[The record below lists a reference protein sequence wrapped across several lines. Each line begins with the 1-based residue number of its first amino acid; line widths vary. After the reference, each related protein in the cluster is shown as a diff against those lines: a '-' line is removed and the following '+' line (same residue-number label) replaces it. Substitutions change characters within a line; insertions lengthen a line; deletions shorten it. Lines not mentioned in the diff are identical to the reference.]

1 MNLAT
6 IVLRPKQDFSIV
18 LAANVAG
25 TNADDA
31 LEGAGRGNLR
41 QLRAEIALGSA

>member
-18 LAANVAG
+18 LATNVAG

-31 LEGAGRGNLR
+31 LEAARAG
-41 QLRAEIALGSA
+41 EIYGSFGPK